1 MARPV
6 RRGPKN
12 HRTQHRHRR
21 RSVHSNRGY
30 ARNFSIAAYGHHQFV
45 DAPRVDRGN
54 VWLPAFGRLKPGVT
68 LEQARA
74 ETATFFAHLEKEF
87 PTTNTNLTWLVSP
100 MTDRIRKEE
109 GGPE

>member
-6 RRGPKN
+6 RRGPTN

-21 RSVHSNRGY
+21 RSVHSSRGY
-30 ARNFSIAAYGHHQFV
+30 ARNFSIAAYGHRQFV
-45 DAPRVDRGN
+45 DAACVDRYAARG
-54 VWLPAFGRLKPGVT
+54 PRQRLASCLWPPEASRT

-87 PTTNTNLTWLVSP
+87 PKTNTNLTWLVSSNDGQNP
-100 MTDRIRKEE
+100 
-109 GGPE
+109 